1 MDWIKISVLSL
12 IFLFFGCTTSFSGE
26 KSDSTK
32 TKLVAGA
39 TFSLNSNGIASIP
52 SFSLDKPAI
61 MASVTLAKGRFS
73 YDPTLAYGLD
83 LRPWFIDNWLHY
95 KIVVKPKFEL
105 RTGFNISTFG
115 SKYLLDEGSIHEA
128 QRYFAFEL
136 SGTYRLTSKSIVS
149 LSYWNDRGQEP
160 GTIKGHFLSI
170 VGERSE
176 IMLSEK
182 VSVAANV
189 MLFYINYTGNEDG
202 IFISPKISSYV
213 KDIPISLYIQGTQAI
228 QSNIDPFPRFRW
240 NLGLSYTF

>member
-1 MDWIKISVLSL
+1 MKLFVSAILLCFSSV
-12 IFLFFGCTTSFSGE
+12 SFSIE
-26 KSDSTK
+26 NADTLTS
-32 TKLVAGA
+32 KLKASCTVS
-39 TFSLNSNGIASIP
+39 FNSNGIASIP

-61 MASVTLAKGRFS
+61 MASITLAKGRFS

-95 KIVVKPKFEL
+95 RIVVKPKFEL

-115 SKYLLDEGSIHEA
+115 SKYLLGEGSIHEA

-136 SGTYRLTSKSIVS
+136 SGTYKLTSNSSLS

-170 VGERSE
+170 VGERSD
-176 IMLSEK
+176 IMIGEK
-182 VSVAANV
+182 VSLAANV

-202 IFISPKISSYV
+202 LFISPKISSYV
-213 KDIPISLYIQGTQAI
+213 KNVPFSLYFQGTQAI

-240 NLGLSYTF
+240 NVGLSYTF

>member
-1 MDWIKISVLSL
+1 MKLFVSSILLLICSVSLSIESTDTL
-12 IFLFFGCTTSFSGE
+12 KSRLRATCT
-26 KSDSTK
+26 
-32 TKLVAGA
+32 V
-39 TFSLNSNGIASIP
+39 SLNSNGIASIP

-61 MASVTLAKGRFS
+61 IASVTLAKGRFS

-95 KIVVKPKFEL
+95 RIVVKPKFEL

-136 SGTYRLTSKSIVS
+136 SGTYKLTSKSILS
-149 LSYWNDRGQEP
+149 LSYWNDRGQEQ

-170 VGERSE
+170 VGERSD
-176 IMLSEK
+176 IMLGEK
-182 VSVAANV
+182 VSLAANV

-202 IFISPKISSYV
+202 IFISPKISSCV
-213 KDIPISLYIQGTQAI
+213 KNIPFSLYFQCTQAI
-228 QSNIDPFPRFRW
+228 QSNIDPFPPFRW
-240 NLGLSYTF
+240 NIGLSYTF

>member
-1 MDWIKISVLSL
+1 MKLFVSAILLCFSSVSFSIENNDTLTSKL
-12 IFLFFGCTTSFSGE
+12 KAGCTI
-26 KSDSTK
+26 
-32 TKLVAGA
+32 
-39 TFSLNSNGIASIP
+39 SLNSNGIASIP

-61 MASVTLAKGRFS
+61 MASITLAKGRFS

-95 KIVVKPKFEL
+95 RLVVKPKFDL

-136 SGTYRLTSKSIVS
+136 SGTYKLTSKSILS

-160 GTIKGHFLSI
+160 GTIKGHFFSI
-170 VGERSE
+170 VGERSD
-176 IMLSEK
+176 IMLGEK
-182 VSVAANV
+182 VSLAANV
-189 MLFYINYTGNEDG
+189 MIFYINYTGNEDG
-202 IFISPKISSYV
+202 LFISPKISSYV
-213 KDIPISLYIQGTQAI
+213 KDLPFSLYFQGTQAI

-240 NLGLSYTF
+240 NVGLSYTF

>member
-1 MDWIKISVLSL
+1 MKLFVSAILLFICSVSFSIENTDTLNSKL
-12 IFLFFGCTTSFSGE
+12 KAGCTI
-26 KSDSTK
+26 
-32 TKLVAGA
+32 
-39 TFSLNSNGIASIP
+39 SLNSNGIASIP

-95 KIVVKPKFEL
+95 RIVVKPKFEL

-136 SGTYRLTSKSIVS
+136 SGTYKLTSKSILS

-170 VGERSE
+170 VGERSD
-176 IMLSEK
+176 IMLGEK
-182 VSVAANV
+182 VSIAANV

-202 IFISPKISSYV
+202 LFSSPKISSYV
-213 KDIPISLYIQGTQAI
+213 RNIPFSLYFQGTQAI
-228 QSNIDPFPRFRW
+228 QSNIDPFPGFRW
-240 NLGLSYTF
+240 NVGLSYTL

>member
-1 MDWIKISVLSL
+1 MR
-12 IFLFFGCTTSFSGE
+12 LFVSIILLCFCAVSFSVE
-26 KSDSTK
+26 NSDTLTSRLK
-32 TKLVAGA
+32 ASCSV
-39 TFSLNSNGIASIP
+39 SLNSNGIASIP

-73 YDPTLAYGLD
+73 YDPTLTYGLD

-95 KIVVKPKFEL
+95 RIIIKPKFEL

-128 QRYFAFEL
+128 QRYLAFEL
-136 SGTYRLTSKSIVS
+136 SGTYKLTSKSFLS

-160 GTIKGHFLSI
+160 GTIKGHFFSI
-170 VGERSE
+170 VGDRSD
-176 IMLSEK
+176 IMLGEK
-182 VSVAANV
+182 VSLAANV

-213 KDIPISLYIQGTQAI
+213 KNIPFSLYFQGTQAI
-228 QSNIDPFPRFRW
+228 QSNINPFPRFRW
-240 NLGLSYTF
+240 NVGLSYTF